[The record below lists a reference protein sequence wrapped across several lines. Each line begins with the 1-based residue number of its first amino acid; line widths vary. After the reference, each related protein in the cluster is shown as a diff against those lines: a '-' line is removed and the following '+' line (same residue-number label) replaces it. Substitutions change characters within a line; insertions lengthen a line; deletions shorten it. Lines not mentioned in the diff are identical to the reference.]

1 MWKLAG
7 KPGGGGWAASLLPGG
22 LRRGRD
28 PALCPL
34 GQRPHWR
41 RDQEPGGKGWRY
53 HSFICSCIHTSKL
66 PLRLSHART
75 CQRLETQNRHVHVIP
90 STEDVLC
97 HLIPQVRSPSGHCR
111 EIPGGQD
118 RLLVAATLQVHLLPG
133 VTRPPLD
140 LGTHGAQGGAS
151 HSHLRALPSPG
162 ILSPAW
168 GAHGQWLV
176 KALTCRA
183 VLD

>member
-1 MWKLAG
+1 MRHCRRMWKLAG

-34 GQRPHWR
+34 GQRPHRR

-111 EIPGGQD
+111 EIPGGQ
-118 RLLVAATLQVHLLPG
+118 TGCWWLPLSKC
-133 VTRPPLD
+133 TSF
-140 LGTHGAQGGAS
+140 QG
-151 HSHLRALPSPG
+151 SPG
-162 ILSPAW
+162 HPWTWGHMVLREGPLTATCGPCPALGSFLRPGEPMASGW
-168 GAHGQWLV
+168 
-176 KALTCRA
+176 
-183 VLD
+183 